1 MQKEL
6 SKSQSLFI
14 VTKIYLAAIV
24 AAFVVFFVTRSLG
37 VLWAVFL
44 ADASATVIVWAAGLI
59 LKNPSV
65 YDPYWSVAPM
75 IVIPVWLAMRGT
87 SLSFSDALLLSA
99 VVFWGVRLTA
109 NWIGGWRGLTQVDWR
124 YDMLKAKNPKIWFL
138 TNFFGINM
146 MPTVIVYLGM
156 IPAYFL
162 IQSNTKIS
170 VYTIIGFVVCIAS
183 AMMQLTSDA
192 QMKRH
197 KRSYPGMHIDIGLW
211 KYSRHPNYFGEV
223 MFWWGIFIMTL
234 SLTQSFALRI
244 LGAVLMTG
252 LFVFISIPMMERHV
266 EQKTPEYKEYKEKVS
281 MLVPWMRKR

>member
-1 MQKEL
+1 MQKKL
-6 SKSQSLFI
+6 SKKQSLFI

-24 AAFVVFFVTRSLG
+24 AAFVVFYATRSLG

-44 ADASATVIVWAAGLI
+44 ADASATVIVWAAGLL

-87 SLSFSDALLLSA
+87 SLSLADALLVCA

-109 NWIGGWRGLTQVDWR
+109 NWIGGWSGLTQVDWR

-170 VYTIIGFVVCIAS
+170 VYTIIGFVVCFAS
-183 AMMQLTSDA
+183 AMLQLTSDA

-234 SLTQSFALRI
+234 SLTQSFVLRI
-244 LGAVLMTG
+244 LGAVLMTA

-266 EQKTPEYKEYKEKVS
+266 KKKTPEYKEYKEKVS
-281 MLVPWMRKR
+281 MLVPWKRKG